1 MLEHKI
7 DKNKFAMWKQTG
19 RLFYVKDNGLCFF
32 ISEII
37 WNIRSKCNR

>member
-19 RLFYVKDNGLCFF
+19 RLYYVKDNGLCFF
-32 ISEII
+32 YFRNHLEHQE
-37 WNIRSKCNR
+37 